1 MTTTNPKNTAPDI
14 GGLLGQISAK
24 RNELPKT
31 PVQTVQP
38 VVESEE
44 KEAMEP
50 SKAVKTLKSK
60 NSKTG
65 KQKPIKPDNYRGM
78 GGRPSLKKASIEY
91 VKISPR
97 IPKLLKK
104 QVDMA
109 LVQERFQ
116 DEEGNHIKT
125 LDEIVALSLQ
135 KLFHKAVGVG

>member
-1 MTTTNPKNTAPDI
+1 MATTNRKKTVPDI
-14 GGLLGQISAK
+14 GSLLGQISAK
-24 RNELPKT
+24 RDELPKT

-38 VVESEE
+38 VVESDEE
-44 KEAMEP
+44 NTMKP
-50 SKAVKTLKSK
+50 DKAVKTLKSK

-65 KQKPIKPDNYRGM
+65 KQKPSTPDSYRGL

-97 IPKLLKK
+97 IPKPLKK

-135 KLFHKAVGVG
+135 RLFPKKP

>member
-1 MTTTNPKNTAPDI
+1 MTTINRKNSDI
-14 GGLLGQISAK
+14 KGLLETLSAK
-24 RNELPKT
+24 QEELPKT

-44 KEAMEP
+44 EKKRES

-65 KQKPIKPDNYRGM
+65 KPMPTAPENYRGM

-116 DEEGNHIKT
+116 DEEGNHIRT
-125 LDEIVALSLQ
+125 LDEVVALALALLLRQSIPN
-135 KLFHKAVGVG
+135 

>member
-1 MTTTNPKNTAPDI
+1 MATTKRKKTVPDL

-24 RNELPKT
+24 RDELPKT

-38 VVESEE
+38 VAESDEE
-44 KEAMEP
+44 NAMKLD
-50 SKAVKTLKSK
+50 KAVKTLKGK
-60 NSKTG
+60 NSKTA
-65 KQKPIKPDNYRGM
+65 KQKPSTPDSYRGM

-109 LVQERFQ
+109 LVQEVFQ

-125 LDEIVALSLQ
+125 LDEIVAIGLK
-135 KLFHKAVGVG
+135 KLLF

>member
-1 MTTTNPKNTAPDI
+1 MVTINGKNSDI
-14 GGLLGQISAK
+14 NGLLETLSAK
-24 RNELPKT
+24 QGQLPRT

-44 KEAMEP
+44 GREMES

-60 NSKTG
+60 NSKKE
-65 KQKPIKPDNYRGM
+65 KQNPSLPDGYRGM

-116 DEEGNHIKT
+116 DEEGNHIRT
-125 LDEIVALSLQ
+125 LDEAVALALV
-135 KLFHKAVGVG
+135 KLLRVESQ